1 MPTIHGLNV
10 DEALYN
16 TVEQIAGGT
25 GYGAAVIFEKFAG
38 VLLRKSEGTG
48 KSLLE
53 HNRDLLDRR
62 DDLQEQLNTY
72 HREHPGRPSNVDNY
86 KEYLSRIGY
95 IVPEGAAFQVTTR
108 NVDPELA
115 EISAPQLVVPLDNA
129 RFALNA
135 MNARWG
141 SLYDALYGTNI
152 VPDEGEIARG
162 AGYNAKRGEEV
173 IKQANE
179 FLDGVAGL
187 ESGHFADVT
196 RFSAK
201 DVDGK
206 KLLVAALENGAEA
219 GLSDPGK
226 FCGFN
231 AGAGGELTSVLL
243 KNNGL
248 HIEIQIDRTH
258 PVGRD
263 HKAGVKDVLLESA
276 ATTILDLEDA
286 VAAVDAEDKAH
297 IYGNLDG
304 IMRGTLEA
312 TLEKDGRAITR
323 RLNPD
328 KHFVDPD
335 GNGLVLSGTS
345 MPLIRNVGIHMYT
358 DAVTTT
364 DGDEV
369 PEGFLDALITVL
381 TATHDQGKFSKTGSV
396 YIVKP
401 KMHSPEEVS
410 TTVELFGALEEAF
423 GLPANTV
430 KIGIMDEERRMSLN
444 LYEAV
449 RAARERVIFINTGF
463 LDRTGDEINAVM
475 EAGPVVPT
483 DEMRQET
490 WLQAYEEYNVWV
502 GLATGLYK
510 VGQIGKGMWV
520 FPDDMAAMLEQKIAH
535 PQAGANTAW
544 VPSPTA
550 ATIHAMHYHLVNVA
564 ARQEELLGRL
574 RASPVSKDNMLVI
587 PALAGDRQLTQ
598 GEIEKELNNIAQG
611 TLGYSV
617 RWIDQGIGCSKVP
630 DIDGKN
636 RMEDRATLLIKA
648 KVGGNWLHHNVLTDR
663 QVRDAFA
670 RMTRMVDAQN
680 AGDPNYVLMADDL
693 EENVAYNAGLNL
705 VLQRNETLA
714 GGRNVERALHEGRRA
729 KKTK

>member
-38 VLLRKSEGTG
+38 VLSRKSEGTG

-62 DDLQEQLNTY
+62 DDLQGQLNTY

-95 IVPEGAAFQVTTR
+95 IVPEGAAFHVTTR

-328 KHFVDPD
+328 KHFVDPE

-358 DAVTTT
+358 DAVTAT

-410 TTVELFGALEEAF
+410 ATVELFGALEEAF

-502 GLATGLYK
+502 GLATGLHK

-680 AGDPNYVLMADDL
+680 AGDPNYVLMADDSGRKR
-693 EENVAYNAGLNL
+693 GL
-705 VLQRNETLA
+705 
-714 GGRNVERALHEGRRA
+714 
-729 KKTK
+729 